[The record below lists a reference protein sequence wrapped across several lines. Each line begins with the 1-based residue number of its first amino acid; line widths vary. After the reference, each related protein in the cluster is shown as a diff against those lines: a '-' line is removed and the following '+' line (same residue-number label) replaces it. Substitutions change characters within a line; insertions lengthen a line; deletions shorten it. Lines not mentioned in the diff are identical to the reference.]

1 MNKNIYPCL
10 WFDGNAPE
18 AARFYCSV
26 FNNTKITAENPLVT
40 MLELSG
46 QKLMLLNGGPHFTIN
61 PSISFFVVCETEE
74 EIDITWK
81 GLLDGG
87 SVMME
92 LDKYPWSTKY
102 GWIKDKYGVN
112 WQLSYGK
119 QQEIEQKFTPVLMF
133 SDIQHGNAA
142 EAVHY
147 YTSVFPHAKITGI
160 LKYANEDDE
169 VSGTVKHAQFSLD
182 NYLFMAMDSSFPHGF
197 SFNEAISLV
206 VNCDTQEE
214 IDHYWNKLSAVPEAE
229 QCGWLK
235 DKYGVSWQIVPT
247 ILEELMSDPERSE
260 RVVNAFMKMKKFDIE
275 ALIKA

>member
-102 GWIKDKYGVN
+102 GWIKDKYGV
-112 WQLSYGK
+112 
-119 QQEIEQKFTPVLMF
+119 
-133 SDIQHGNAA
+133 
-142 EAVHY
+142 
-147 YTSVFPHAKITGI
+147 
-160 LKYANEDDE
+160 
-169 VSGTVKHAQFSLD
+169 
-182 NYLFMAMDSSFPHGF
+182 
-197 SFNEAISLV
+197 
-206 VNCDTQEE
+206 
-214 IDHYWNKLSAVPEAE
+214 
-229 QCGWLK
+229 
-235 DKYGVSWQIVPT
+235 SWQIVPT
-247 ILEELMSDPERSE
+247 ILEELMSDPERSQ